1 MSHSEGETEREKW
14 QTTDHVT
21 TGQQDRMSGEVSTS
35 KRPREE
41 TGVEV
46 SAVDKGSE
54 VFAGANNKMRK
65 KTRSKQKNMRKDTY
79 AAIFYSHFIFIL
91 TLFQLVLKLS
101 LAFLSWF
108 SDKHSL
114 PFCNVGHANLLNR
127 RRAMEA
133 KPNYRQVLD
142 RSEEG
147 ANRPAPW
154 SLGVGREGKV
164 RR

>member
-79 AAIFYSHFIFIL
+79 AAIFYFHFIFYSRFISVG
-91 TLFQLVLKLS
+91 FKIIS
-101 LAFLSWF
+101 GF
-108 SDKHSL
+108 S
-114 PFCNVGHANLLNR
+114 
-127 RRAMEA
+127 
-133 KPNYRQVLD
+133 
-142 RSEEG
+142 
-147 ANRPAPW
+147 
-154 SLGVGREGKV
+154 
-164 RR
+164 